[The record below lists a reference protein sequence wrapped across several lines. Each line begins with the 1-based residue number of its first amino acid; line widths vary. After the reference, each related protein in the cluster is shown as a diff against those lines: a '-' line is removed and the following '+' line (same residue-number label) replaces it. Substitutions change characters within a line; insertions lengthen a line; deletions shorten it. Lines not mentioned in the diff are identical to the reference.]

1 MKKEIMKRIRY
12 VLSLIFAFIIN
23 LILMF
28 IALQIANKFIVYLD
42 L

>member
-1 MKKEIMKRIRY
+1 MKRIRY

-28 IALQIANKFIVYLD
+28 IALQIANEFIIYLN